1 MNINVTTILDVA
13 SLGPNEETSLEGPV
27 NLKDAVKCTVTSEC
41 SFRNAVDNARVQLF
55 SSYNNASYDTEP
67 IAQWDIPVN
76 KSQTV
81 RTTIA
86 LLPDFYYVKAK
97 FQNLDTNETL
107 DNCKVIVVY
116 AEP

>member
-1 MNINVTTILDVA
+1 MNINVTAILDVA
-13 SLGPNEETSLEGPV
+13 SLGPNEETALEGPV
-27 NLKDAVKCTVTSEC
+27 NLKDAVKCTVTAEC
-41 SFRNAVDNARVQLF
+41 SFRNAADNARVQLF

-81 RTTIA
+81 RTTVA